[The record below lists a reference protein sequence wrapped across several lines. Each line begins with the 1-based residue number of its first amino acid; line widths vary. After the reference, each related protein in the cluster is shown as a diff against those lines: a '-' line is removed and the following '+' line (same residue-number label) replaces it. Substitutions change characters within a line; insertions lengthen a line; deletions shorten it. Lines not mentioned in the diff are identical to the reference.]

1 MQSLY
6 DALAVVP
13 ADKNYP
19 GRIFA
24 EEFILTFILVY
35 VIFTVAFEDAEKLKK
50 DSLTI
55 REISDRK
62 GLTVYASTP
71 QSKTGV

>member
-1 MQSLY
+1 
-6 DALAVVP
+6 
-13 ADKNYP
+13 
-19 GRIFA
+19 
-24 EEFILTFILVY
+24 LTFILVY